1 MTISF
6 RAIIVAAIATS
17 VVTLHVAAQ
26 DAPAA
31 PATNVAEKAVAP
43 AKKTEA
49 KKTTAKAVKP
59 AKKPEAKPD
68 FKVEP
73 VLSPEPAVAKQNV
86 NVRGQSSINSEVIA
100 SLKKGDHI
108 TVLEDITL
116 KKPKQDEPARWYR
129 IALPTNTT
137 VWINTAFIEEGKV
150 KPRRLNLR
158 GGPGENF
165 SILGR
170 LDRGTPVKTIETKAA
185 WTRIEPPTNAFGFV
199 AAHLVERTPGAA
211 IAATPPVTPPV
222 VTPPPAT
229 VAEVTPATT
238 PIVPAEPIT
247 PPVVTPP
254 SVAATTPPPPV
265 PTPAPAEAEAPIEK
279 VKKVVNREGILKG
292 SVSIQAPSYYEL
304 RSLDTG
310 KTINYIF
317 SPSTNLML
325 KQYKGKRIVV
335 TGEELLDE
343 RWQNTPVLIV
353 DALQTVE

>member
-6 RAIIVAAIATS
+6 RAFIVAAIAAG

-26 DAPAA
+26 DAPTA
-31 PATNVAEKAVAP
+31 PATNAAEKAAAP

-49 KKTTAKAVKP
+49 KKAPAKPAKP
-59 AKKPEAKPD
+59 AKKEEAKAEL
-68 FKVEP
+68 KVEP
-73 VLSPEPAVAKQNV
+73 VLAPEPAVAKQNV
-86 NVRGQSSINSEVIA
+86 NVRGQASINSEVIA
-100 SLKKGDHI
+100 RLQKNDHI

-137 VWINTAFIEEGKV
+137 VWINTSFIEDGKV

-158 GGPGENF
+158 GGPGENY

-170 LDRGTPVKTIETKAA
+170 LDRGTPVKTIETKAD

-199 AAHLVERTPGAA
+199 AAHLVERTPAPAIVAA
-211 IAATPPVTPPV
+211 PKIETPAPTPV
-222 VTPPPAT
+222 VTPPPPT
-229 VAEVTPATT
+229 VAEVTPAQ
-238 PIVPAEPIT
+238 PAIVPAEPVKPAVET
-247 PPVVTPP
+247 PAP
-254 SVAATTPPPPV
+254 APV
-265 PTPAPAEAEAPIEK
+265 PTPAPVEVAEAPIEK
-279 VKKVVNREGILKG
+279 VKKIVNREGILRG

-317 SPSTNLML
+317 SPSTNLVL

-343 RWQNTPVLIV
+343 RWQNTPVLVV